1 MKPEKRKL
9 KRGAKKRLLR
19 RFTTI
24 MLSTF
29 VAGTVAVIGGIAG
42 YQHLTKDGNILQ
54 GFPKLSTNKNK
65 DEEDEKKEEDKLKT
79 NVAVFGVDIDG
90 YRTDTMF
97 VVHFDG
103 ERNSADLVS
112 IPRDTQ
118 IRLSDAEY
126 DNMLSYNRGA
136 PRTMKLNE
144 MTAYA
149 GIKNINDVTVKQI
162 EKLLGIKI
170 DNYVTVEIDAFRKI
184 VDIIDGVD
192 VDVPIRMEWRDSTQG
207 LNIDLYPGMQHLNGA
222 EAEGLVRFRLGK
234 NGAGYANGDTD
245 RIKTQHLFLKAFAKK
260 LLSKENIPK
269 YPKMIPAMFQHV
281 KTDINILDLPKYY
294 GYASNFNVD
303 AINFHTIPGVGRYQ
317 GNVSYFF
324 PDMDTLDEF
333 VQEIFYA
340 PIDEQVNTEEII
352 EDKSVKIEVLNGGA
366 AAGTAGNFK
375 DMIEKD
381 GYNVV
386 NVDNYKGEKQK
397 ETIIYAKDTQK
408 AQQFKKYFNN
418 CTVSKENSLGSKIDI
433 QIVIGSDGIEEEQK

>member
-118 IRLSDAEY
+118 IRLSDTEY

-149 GIKNINDVTVKQI
+149 GIKNINEVTVKQI
-162 EKLLGIKI
+162 EKLLGIKV
-170 DNYVTVEIDAFRKI
+170 DNYVTVEIEAFRKI

-192 VDVPIRMEWRDSTQG
+192 VNIPQRLYYNDSAQG
-207 LNIDLYPGMQHLNGA
+207 LHIDLQPGMQHLNGA
-222 EAEGLVRFRLGK
+222 DAEGLVRARK
-234 NGAGYANGDTD
+234 GAGLDGTDTA
-245 RIKTQHLFLKAFAKK
+245 RIERQQLFLKAFAKK
-260 LLSKENIPK
+260 LLSKENIPN

-294 GYASNFNVD
+294 GYASNFNVE
-303 AINFHTIPGVGRYQ
+303 AIGFHTIPGEARYQ

-375 DMIEKD
+375 DIIEKD

-418 CTVSKENSLGSKIDI
+418 CIVSKENSLGSKIDI
-433 QIVIGSDGIEEEQK
+433 QIVIGSDGIEEE

>member
-1 MKPEKRKL
+1 MKPERRKL
-9 KRGAKKRLLR
+9 KKGAKKRLVR

-29 VAGTVAVIGGIAG
+29 IAGTVAVIGGIAG
-42 YQHLTKDGNILQ
+42 YQQLTKDGNIFQ
-54 GFPKLSTNKNK
+54 GFPKLSLNKN
-65 DEEDEKKEEDKLKT
+65 EEDKDNKEEEEDKLKT

-112 IPRDTQ
+112 VPRDTQ
-118 IRLSDAEY
+118 VRLSDTEY
-126 DNMLSYNRGA
+126 DNMLSFNRGS

-149 GIKNINDVTVKQI
+149 GIKNVNEVTVKQI

-170 DNYVTVEIDAFRKI
+170 DNYVTVEIEAFRKI

-192 VDVPIRMEWRDSTQG
+192 VDVPIRMKWRDSTQG

-222 EAEGLVRFRLGK
+222 EAEGLVRFRLGE

-260 LLSKENIPK
+260 LLSKENIPN
-269 YPKMIPAMFQHV
+269 YPRMIPAIFKHV

-294 GYASNFNVD
+294 GYASNFKVD
-303 AINFHTIPGVGRYQ
+303 AIGFHTIPGVGRYQ

-333 VQEIFYA
+333 VQEVFYKPA
-340 PIDEQVNTEEII
+340 SDQIISAEIV

-366 AAGTAGNFK
+366 AAGTAGNIK
-375 DMIEKD
+375 EMIEKD

-386 NVDNYKGEKQK
+386 NVDNYKGENKRQ
-397 ETIIYAKDTQK
+397 TIIYAKDTQK
-408 AQQFKKYFNN
+408 AEQFKKYFSN
-418 CTVSKENSLGSKIDI
+418 CIVSLEDSLESKIDI
-433 QIVIGSDGIEEEQK
+433 QIVIGSDGI

>member
-1 MKPEKRKL
+1 MKPERRRL
-9 KRGAKKRLLR
+9 KKGAKKRLVR

-29 VAGTVAVIGGIAG
+29 VVGTVVVIGALAG
-42 YQHLTKDGNILQ
+42 YQQLTKDGNIFQ
-54 GFPKLSTNKNK
+54 GFPKLSANKGS
-65 DEEDEKKEEDKLKT
+65 EEEEKKKEEEKLKT

-103 ERNSADLVS
+103 ARNSADLVS
-112 IPRDTQ
+112 VPRDTQ
-118 IRLSDAEY
+118 IRLSDTEY

-149 GIKNINDVTVKQI
+149 GIKNINEVTVKQI

-170 DNYVTVEIDAFRKI
+170 DNYATIEIEAFRKI

-294 GYASNFNVD
+294 GYASTFDVD

-324 PDMDTLDEF
+324 PDMDALDEF
-333 VQEIFYA
+333 VQEIFYKSVE
-340 PIDEQVNTEEII
+340 EQTESSEMK

-366 AAGTAGNFK
+366 AAGTAGDVK

-386 NVDNYKGEKQK
+386 NVDNYKGKNKKQ
-397 ETIIYAKDTQK
+397 TIIYAKDPSK
-408 AQQFKKYFNN
+408 AEQFKKYFSN
-418 CTVSKENSLGSKIDI
+418 CMISPEDSLGSKIDI
-433 QIVIGSDGIEEEQK
+433 QIVIGSDGI